1 MVESLSKR
9 IASSLE
15 VDRVSCYQKLLDRIR
30 DLAWIMDTAGRI
42 HLGNNSWQN
51 YTGVRRSPSKTYFLW
66 DLIEPEQ
73 KAKIQQLWLNC
84 DRESDVWE
92 HQLRLKNLAG
102 NYTLFNLEI
111 ERLTAADKVADE
123 LAREYGLASGDQN
136 YKQKELNLIRN
147 AEFIRRILESSQDC
161 IKVLDLQGRLLYMN
175 GRGQDLMEIDNF
187 AQVQYEPWLN
197 FWQDCDRQAAQI
209 AFATARAGGVGR
221 FDGYCATAKGTPKW
235 WEVVV
240 TPMLGKD
247 DRVQEILSV
256 SRDLTARKI
265 AEEALKERNQEL
277 DRFTYIVSHDLKAPL
292 RGISN
297 LSEMIVEDLQGQIPP
312 DNQHQLNLLQQRV
325 LRMNA
330 LIDGLL
336 KYSRIGRQTLATESV
351 DLGELLREIIDFLD
365 PPKGFKITGILP
377 LPTLVT
383 KKLLLSQVLTN
394 LIGNAIK
401 HHDRDRG
408 QIDLTVKDCGR
419 YYQLAIADDGPG
431 IPEADRERIFEMFE
445 TLKNKTST
453 TNTGIG
459 LALVKKIVL
468 GEGGELWLDSKGDRG
483 CKFCFSWKK

>member
-111 ERLTAADKVADE
+111 ERLTAADNHCSWLICTATSAADKVADE

-187 AQVQYEPWLN
+187 AQVQYEP
-197 FWQDCDRQAAQI
+197 
-209 AFATARAGGVGR
+209 
-221 FDGYCATAKGTPKW
+221 
-235 WEVVV
+235 
-240 TPMLGKD
+240 
-247 DRVQEILSV
+247 
-256 SRDLTARKI
+256 
-265 AEEALKERNQEL
+265 
-277 DRFTYIVSHDLKAPL
+277 
-292 RGISN
+292 
-297 LSEMIVEDLQGQIPP
+297 
-312 DNQHQLNLLQQRV
+312 
-325 LRMNA
+325 
-330 LIDGLL
+330 
-336 KYSRIGRQTLATESV
+336 
-351 DLGELLREIIDFLD
+351 
-365 PPKGFKITGILP
+365 
-377 LPTLVT
+377 
-383 KKLLLSQVLTN
+383 
-394 LIGNAIK
+394 
-401 HHDRDRG
+401 
-408 QIDLTVKDCGR
+408 
-419 YYQLAIADDGPG
+419 
-431 IPEADRERIFEMFE
+431 
-445 TLKNKTST
+445 
-453 TNTGIG
+453 
-459 LALVKKIVL
+459 
-468 GEGGELWLDSKGDRG
+468 
-483 CKFCFSWKK
+483 